1 MTQRRRHPN
10 KEIEAA
16 VRHAEDH
23 GWKCVLVS
31 GSGHAWG
38 KLRCPYNDEQCRCG
52 SFCSKSVWST
62 PRVPEDMADLIR
74 RTVEGCV
81 CRLDEVARKGG
92 AGQEKPAGDN
102 SPPKRSRGG

>member
-16 VRHAEDH
+16 VRHAEGH
-23 GWKCVLVS
+23 GWICILNS
-31 GSGHAWG
+31 GSGYAWG
-38 KLRCPYNDEQCRCG
+38 KLRCPYNDKQCRCG

-62 PRVPEDMADLIR
+62 PKVPEDMADSIK

-81 CRLDEVARKGG
+81 CRLDELARSINP
-92 AGQEKPAGDN
+92 EKNKAAGDT
-102 SPPKRSRGG
+102 SPPKRVKGG